1 MPLPCTPSSG
11 LGMKVACTPCLA
23 AASRTTRRKVMM
35 LSAMVSASV
44 WRRSISCW
52 LGESSWKLYSTGMLI
67 VSSVRMVSL
76 RSVPATSVV
85 VRSKKLPSSSGVGG
99 TPGCGGAK

>member
-11 LGMKVACTPCLA
+11 LGMNVACTPWLA
-23 AASRTTRRKVMM
+23 ATSFTTSRNVMM
-35 LSAMVSASV
+35 LSAIVSASV

-52 LGESSWKLYSTGMLI
+52 LGASSWKLYSTGMLI
-67 VSSVRMVSL
+67 VSSVRMVCL

-85 VRSKKLPSSSGVGG
+85 VRSKKPPSSSGTGAW
-99 TPGCGGAK
+99 PFSGGAK

>member
-11 LGMKVACTPCLA
+11 LGMKVACTPCA
-23 AASRTTRRKVMM
+23 AATSFTTMRNVMM

-52 LGESSWKLYSTGMLI
+52 LGASSWNEYSTGMPI
-67 VSSVRMVSL
+67 VSSVRMVCL
-76 RSVPATSVV
+76 RSEPDRSVV
-85 VRSKKLPSSSGVGG
+85 VRSKKPPSSRG
-99 TPGCGGAK
+99 TGAVPRSGGAK